1 MYDFVRVKNVNFEKY
16 IFSLSVKEKGVNC
29 MYLYIYTGKHI
40 DMDNPYVLP
49 VESCMLDDPLSVD
62 SESSIVDWGLYYE
75 SRGIDLSSPI
85 AILLQWPLTVF
96 FIIKYL
102 MNGK

>member
-1 MYDFVRVKNVNFEKY
+1 M
-16 IFSLSVKEKGVNC
+16 KEKEVK
-29 MYLYIYTGKHI
+29 LDVFFIYIGKFI
-40 DMDNPYVLP
+40 DLDNPYVLP
-49 VESCMLDDPLSVD
+49 VESCMLDDPPSVD
-62 SESSIVDWGLYYE
+62 SGSSILNWSSYYE
-75 SRGIDLSSPI
+75 SRGLDLSSPI

>member
-1 MYDFVRVKNVNFEKY
+1 M
-16 IFSLSVKEKGVNC
+16 KEKVKLDVF
-29 MYLYIYTGKHI
+29 LYAGKHI
-40 DMDNPYVLP
+40 DLDNPYVLP

-62 SESSIVDWGLYYE
+62 SESSILDWGSYYE

-85 AILLQWPLTVF
+85 AILLQWPLTVL